1 METAGSIEWSD
12 GDADQLCHTFTVQQS
27 FFTVALVCVV
37 MVNISDSD
45 RELNMQRFSFL
56 TPRFDGLKT

>member
-12 GDADQLCHTFTVQQS
+12 GDADYLCRTFTALQS

-45 RELNMQRFSFL
+45 RELNR
-56 TPRFDGLKT
+56 